1 MGSGPS
7 YPPISLALT
16 SLDDLGATLAFPIFG
31 AVDELLAGDFGLR
44 EMNFLDLCGV
54 LMRNDIVSLS

>member
-7 YPPISLALT
+7 YPPISLALA

-31 AVDELLAGDFGLR
+31 AVDELLDGDFGLR

-54 LMRNDIVSLS
+54 VMRKDIVSLS

>member
-1 MGSGPS
+1 M
-7 YPPISLALT
+7 SLALT

-31 AVDELLAGDFGLR
+31 AVDELLDGDFGLR

-54 LMRNDIVSLS
+54 LMRIDIVSLS